1 MPKFIKKTFLST
13 LIILIILVSIFILLK
28 NIITHYAL
36 EAAIEKNYNIEISI
50 RDLDVSFTGRHVRM
64 EDVTIYNPPEFKER
78 VAGFLTKVEIYFKPI
93 SYLVRR
99 KWHFNYLGVEIDKM
113 NIIRNKDGTINLK
126 RLDELR
132 KDGFHQIEDKEE
144 AGQRRSRLE
153 VDMFHLKINE
163 VYYIDHTPRGK
174 PKTMYFELNFDK
186 GFENI
191 DSFKDVGDL
200 ILYTMISKTTIG
212 KLLNLATGPLTED
225 ITNIVMLPGR
235 VATDTI
241 KSILRLP
248 FIFRKN
254 K

>member
-1 MPKFIKKTFLST
+1 MAKFIKKTFLFI
-13 LIILIILVSIFILLK
+13 LLILIIILSIFILLK

-36 EAAIEKNYNIEISI
+36 EAAIEKNYNIQISI

-64 EDVTIYNPPEFKER
+64 EDVTIYNPPEFEER

-93 SYLVRR
+93 SYLARR

-113 NIIRNKDGTINLK
+113 NIIRNKNGTINLK

-132 KDGFHQIEDKEE
+132 KNGSGQTGEE
-144 AGQRRSRLE
+144 VAEEKPGKLE
-153 VDMFHLKINE
+153 VDTFYLKIDD

-174 PKTMYFELNFDK
+174 PKTMYFDLKFDQ

-191 DSFKDVGDL
+191 DSFKDVGDV
-200 ILYTMISKTTIG
+200 ILYTIISKTTIG
-212 KLLNLATGPLTED
+212 KLLNLATGPLTQD
-225 ITNIVMLPGR
+225 IGNLVTLPGR

-241 KSILRLP
+241 KSIFSLP
-248 FIFRKN
+248 FMFRKD